1 MILKSL
7 LWIYFS
13 LAMNSCTPK
22 NKEPEVTTSIEND
35 SVLSWVEQ
43 GRNTEFTKE
52 ERAKFLEKALKTAE
66 VSESDSLKNI
76 YYSRLSLAYLK
87 LEDSLRFRTIN
98 RKSLA
103 LAQRVMDTLTEAYA
117 HWDMAYFFD
126 NNAVKDSAYYHYSIA
141 QKGFNALGNDLLSGR
156 LVYNMATIQTDIKD
170 YTGAEINAFK
180 AIELFKPTNE
190 FVRLHRCYT
199 LLGSISKE
207 LKEFEKSLEYFA
219 MAEEYLGK
227 IPEGRERKIFI
238 SQLENNIGNVFKDQ
252 GNFQKAKEY
261 YRRAL
266 NTYDSLRFLRPK
278 DYALNLDN
286 LTFTRFKLG
295 DTLRVKQDL
304 ETARQIWEE
313 EGDIEGL
320 SLSQY
325 TLAEFYLLQKDTA
338 KALASAQK
346 ARAFA
351 FEASNNKRLL
361 ASLGLLARLDPKN
374 SLNYTQDYIA
384 LSDSLV
390 HVERQNRNKF
400 TRIRFETDEFIAEN
414 EALARKKQIWT
425 GVAIGIFLLGVA
437 VYVIIY
443 QRAKNQALRFQQQQQ
458 ASNQEIFDL
467 MLSQKQKIEETKKAE
482 QKRISEELHDGVLGK
497 MLGARM
503 VLTGLNKINNEEAI
517 AERAKAIAALQNVE
531 GEVRAIS
538 HELSHAA
545 YHKIN
550 NFINSIQELLKNI
563 SSANG
568 LHFTFEFDESY
579 DWDAMKG
586 EIKINLYRMV
596 QEIMQNAVKHAE
608 CKNILVSFVRTN
620 SILTVTIADDGKGYV
635 TKSGKKG
642 IGMRNIDSRVSK
654 LGGTWGIE
662 SELNKGTKITLHLPL
677 EDEVTLPRMM
687 DEKQDLKKI
696 G

>member
-1 MILKSL
+1 M
-7 LWIYFS
+7 
-13 LAMNSCTPK
+13 
-22 NKEPEVTTSIEND
+22 E
-35 SVLSWVEQ
+35 
-43 GRNTEFTKE
+43 
-52 ERAKFLEKALKTAE
+52 
-66 VSESDSLKNI
+66 
-76 YYSRLSLAYLK
+76 
-87 LEDSLRFRTIN
+87 
-98 RKSLA
+98 
-103 LAQRVMDTLTEAYA
+103 
-117 HWDMAYFFD
+117 
-126 NNAVKDSAYYHYSIA
+126 
-141 QKGFNALGNDLLSGR
+141 
-156 LVYNMATIQTDIKD
+156 IKD

-180 AIELFKPTNE
+180 AIELLKPLDENL
-190 FVRLHRCYT
+190 RLHRCYN

-207 LKEFEKSLEYFA
+207 LKEYDRSLEYFTI
-219 MAEEYLGK
+219 AEEYLGK
-227 IPEGRERKIFI
+227 IDDEQERKIFN
-238 SQLENNIGNVFKDQ
+238 SQLQNNIGNVFKDQ
-252 GNFQKAKEY
+252 GDFEKAKEY

-266 NTYDSLRFLRPK
+266 NAYDSLRFLRPK
-278 DYALNLDN
+278 EYALNLDN
-286 LTFTRFKLG
+286 LTFSRFKSG
-295 DTLRVKQDL
+295 DTLQVKQDL

-325 TLAEFYLLQKDTA
+325 TLAEFYLSQKDTA
-338 KALASAQK
+338 NALASAQK
-346 ARAFA
+346 AKEFA
-351 FEASNNKRLL
+351 EEASNNKRLL

-374 SLNYTQDYIA
+374 TLNYTQDYIA

-414 EALARKKQIWT
+414 EALVRNKQIWT

-437 VYVIIY
+437 VYIIVY

-467 MLSQKQKIEETKKAE
+467 MLSQKQKIEETKKGE

-517 AERAKAIAALQNVE
+517 AERAKAIVALQSVE

-568 LHFTFEFDESY
+568 LHYTLEFDESY

-635 TKSGKKG
+635 KKSGKKG
-642 IGMRNIDSRVSK
+642 IGMRNIESRVSK

-677 EDEVTLPRMM
+677 EDEVKLPRMV